1 MPYHVR
7 ITSKDPQRRQHD
19 ALALDKEAGWIEEH
33 IAAPRREGRDI
44 FIDGQVF
51 SWDSI
56 DKILITETDQ
66 TSEQLLPQIRA
77 HRQSNPGVAWIPDG
91 WYVAS
96 DGRDVTEQFIT
107 GPPGTGP
114 RTDASKAATFAGNRK
129 AIMVIYGHDKPA
141 NDALFDWLR
150 AIGLQPREWSQLIQ
164 ASGSASPFIG
174 DVLEKALRDVQ
185 AVIAFFTP
193 NEYVTAAAPDD
204 GGTGRLQA
212 RPNVLI
218 EAGMALITHPT
229 RTIIAVLGTQELPSD
244 LAGRHYIRL
253 SHTAVPPL
261 HDLAARLHDAGCD
274 TDITGSAWL
283 NPTRFP
289 DRDSIAPPADLRP
302 ATSAEPGS
310 ELHDA
315 RKETQTREAAQRA
328 GEDTEARQVVVTVEA
343 KASRDFTHLITV
355 SAPITYPV
363 KQVEVQ
369 IAWQTNGGLGTT
381 SPGFAGDPPRADGQR
396 RRYTF
401 RASVNPQIH
410 NPAPVIRF
418 VDLHGNRYYQYRDHT
433 QRFPPNTDWIQ
444 AATAI
449 DQWLRTGASRD

>member
-1 MPYHVR
+1 VPYHVR
-7 ITSKDPQRRQHD
+7 ITSRDPLRRQHD
-19 ALALDKEAGWIEEH
+19 ALALDKQADWIEEH

-44 FIDGQVF
+44 FVDGQVF

-56 DKILITETDQ
+56 DQILITETDQ
-66 TSEQLLPQIRA
+66 TSGQLLPQIRA
-77 HRQSNPGVAWIPDG
+77 RRQAEPGVTWIPDR

-96 DGRDVTEQFIT
+96 DGQNVTEQFIT

-114 RTDASKAATFAGNRK
+114 RADASKATTFAGNRK
-129 AIMVIYGHDKPA
+129 AVVVIYGHDKPA
-141 NDALFDWLR
+141 NDALFGWLR

-174 DVLEKALRDVQ
+174 NVLEKALQDVQ

-193 NEYVTAAAPDD
+193 DEYVIAAAPGDH
-204 GGTGRLQA
+204 GTGRLQA

-229 RTIIAVLGTQELPSD
+229 RTIAVLGTQELPSD

-253 SHTAVPPL
+253 SHTAVEPL

-274 TDITGSAWL
+274 TDTTGTEWL

-289 DRDSIAPPADLRP
+289 ERDTVTPPAALGSAASAKP
-302 ATSAEPGS
+302 ASEP
-310 ELHDA
+310 HNA
-315 RKETQTREAAQRA
+315 RTETQAHEAAQRA
-328 GEDTEARQVVVTVEA
+328 REDTEARQVTVAIEA
-343 KASRDFTHLITV
+343 KFSQDFTHQITV
-355 SAPITYPV
+355 STPITYPV
-363 KQVEVQ
+363 KQVEAQ
-369 IAWQTNGGLGTT
+369 IAWQANGGLGMT
-381 SPGFAGDPPRADGQR
+381 STGFGGDRPRVDGQH
-396 RRYTF
+396 RRYIF
-401 RASVNPQIH
+401 RASVNPQIR
-410 NPAPVIRF
+410 NPEPVVRF

-433 QRFPPNTDWIQ
+433 QRFPANTDWSQ

-449 DQWLRTGASRD
+449 DQWLRTGPSLD